1 MSGIQG
7 AQGTTGPTGAS
18 GIAGVQG
25 SQGALGPGGAQ
36 GATGPTGSTGAAGL
50 ANYSIAGSLA
60 TTTIMPYTQSTISNS
75 IAYSTNTIAYIASM
89 SLPTLLQNKTG
100 MLSCYFNLSTTSSFV
115 VGSYFDYGLYLD
127 GVSLAMGD
135 SQITRYSQTSTYS
148 VAMSWNGLSLGTN
161 AITPYK
167 PITIPVSIGANSC
180 NLQIGIKNSS
190 GQLNTSQI
198 KVGMAASFLSIQ
210 PSWSFTANT
219 ASGTFVS
226 RSLAG
231 SSDGTKLVIAAYNY
245 IYTSDDSGL
254 TWTLQSGASSYASTY
269 HPLYVACSSDRSII
283 VLISSSGT
291 HYTSTNSGVTWS
303 YLSDG
308 GYDYS
313 SILISSDGSVL
324 YAPLT
329 NSTGYNKSTNSGSSW
344 TYYNTG
350 GLNGT
355 WFASDSTC
363 TNLTGVNTSGIHTST
378 NGGTSWSLRQSGIFY
393 CCASSPN
400 GTYRVAG
407 GSNYIFTSSNSG
419 VNWTQQTA
427 GYFSGSWTR
436 VSISSD
442 GTVIVAAAY
451 NSYVHISIDSGV
463 TWTQQTS
470 AGTFNHRGVFVS
482 SNTKFTV
489 AAYNTYV
496 WNGIYS

>member
-7 AQGTTGPTGAS
+7 AQGSLGPTGAS

-25 SQGALGPGGAQ
+25 IQGALGPGGAR
-36 GATGPTGSTGAAGL
+36 GATGPTGATGAAGL

-75 IAYSTNTIAYIASM
+75 LSFSTNTIAYIASM
-89 SLPTLLQNKTG
+89 SLPTLLKNKAG
-100 MLSCYFNLSTTSSFV
+100 ILSCFFNLSTTSSFV

-127 GVSLAMGD
+127 GVSLGMGD
-135 SQITRYSQTSTYS
+135 SPIARYSQTSTYK
-148 VAMSWNGLSLGTN
+148 VAMSWDGLSLGTN

-190 GQLNTSQI
+190 GQLNTSQV
-198 KVGMAASFLSIQ
+198 KVGMAASFLSIK

-219 ASGTFVS
+219 SAGTFVS
-226 RSLAG
+226 ISLAG
-231 SSDGTKLVIAAYNY
+231 SSDGTKLVLAAYNY

-254 TWTLQSGASSYASTY
+254 TWTLQSGASSKATSY
-269 HPLYVACSSDRSII
+269 HPSYVACSSDRVII
-283 VLISSSGT
+283 VVISSSGI
-291 HYTSTNSGVTWS
+291 HYTSTDSGVTWS
-303 YLSDG
+303 FLSDG
-308 GYDYS
+308 GYEYS
-313 SILISSDGSVL
+313 SILMSSDGSVL
-324 YAPLT
+324 YAPLS
-329 NSTGYNKSTNSGSSW
+329 NSNQYTKSTNSGASW
-344 TYYNTG
+344 TLYNSG

-427 GYFSGSWTR
+427 AFFSGSWAR

-442 GTVIVAAAY
+442 GTVIVAAAF
-451 NSYVHISIDSGV
+451 NSYVHISVDSGV

-470 AGTFNHRGVFVS
+470 AGTFSHRGLFVS
-482 SNTKFTV
+482 SNTKFTL
-489 AAYNTYV
+489 APFNTYV

>member
-7 AQGTTGPTGAS
+7 TQGTTGPTGAS

-25 SQGALGPGGAQ
+25 IQGALGPGGAQ
-36 GATGPTGSTGAAGL
+36 GATGPTGSTGPAGL

-89 SLPTLLQNKTG
+89 SLPTLLQNKAG
-100 MLSCYFNLSTTSSFV
+100 ILSCFFNLSTTSSFV
-115 VGSYFDYGLYLD
+115 IGSYFDYGLYLD

-135 SQITRYSQTSTYS
+135 SQIARYSQTSTFKA
-148 VAMSWNGLSLGTN
+148 AMSWDGLSLGTN

-167 PITIPVSIGANSC
+167 PITIPVTIGANSC

-198 KVGMAASFLSIQ
+198 KVGMAAAFLSKKS
-210 PSWSFTANT
+210 SWSFTANT
-219 ASGTFVS
+219 AAGTFVS
-226 RSLAG
+226 NSLAG
-231 SSDGTKLVIAAYNY
+231 SSDGTKLVLATYNY
-245 IYTSDDSGL
+245 IYTSEDSGL
-254 TWTLQSGASSYASTY
+254 TWTLQSGATSKAATY
-269 HPLYVACSSDRSII
+269 HPSYVACSSDRVII
-283 VLISSSGT
+283 VVISSSGI
-291 HYTSTNSGVTWS
+291 HYSSTDSGVTWS
-303 YLSDG
+303 CLSDG
-308 GYDYS
+308 GYAYS
-313 SILISSDGSVL
+313 SILMSSDVTVL
-324 YAPLT
+324 IAPLS
-329 NSTGYNKSTNSGSSW
+329 NSTQYNISTNSGSTW
-344 TYYNTG
+344 TFYSSG
-350 GLNGT
+350 GLNAS

-363 TNLTGVNTSGIHTST
+363 TNLTGTNGTGIYVST
-378 NGGTSWSLRQSGIFY
+378 NQGTSWTLKQSGVFY

-419 VNWTQQTA
+419 QNWTQQTA
-427 GYFSGSWTR
+427 GYFAGSWAR

-451 NSYVHISIDSGV
+451 NSYVHISVDSGV

-470 AGTFNHRGVFVS
+470 AGTFSHRGLFVS

-489 AAYNTYV
+489 APYNTYV